1 MRSTPVRKDDYA
13 CLMMT
18 HENVDV
24 SVPLDDVIVNDTPLL
39 IALMVGIPGVPPI
52 AVLEVKMISP
62 VATAVVDT
70 VTVPATKTAPAP
82 EVKFA
87 PLSSLRVLMK
97 ASLKG
102 SSVVPRSHTKPTGRM
117 LVIAVPPILQE
128 FAMAFVPCG
137 PIMIESEA
145 EATAALP
152 IAMD

>member
-1 MRSTPVRKDDYA
+1 
-13 CLMMT
+13 MT

-24 SVPLDDVIVNDTPLL
+24 SVALDKVIVNETPLL
-39 IALMVGIPGVPPI
+39 IAEMVGIPAVP
-52 AVLEVKMISP
+52 ALTVLEINTMSP
-62 VATAVVDT
+62 VDTAVVDT
-70 VTVPATKTAPAP
+70 VTVPATRTTPAP

-87 PLSSLRVLMK
+87 PLLSRRVLMK

-102 SSVVPRSHTKPTGRM
+102 SSVVPRSQTKLAGRM
-117 LVIAVPPILQE
+117 LTMAVPPILQE
-128 FAMAFVPCG
+128 LATLFVPCG